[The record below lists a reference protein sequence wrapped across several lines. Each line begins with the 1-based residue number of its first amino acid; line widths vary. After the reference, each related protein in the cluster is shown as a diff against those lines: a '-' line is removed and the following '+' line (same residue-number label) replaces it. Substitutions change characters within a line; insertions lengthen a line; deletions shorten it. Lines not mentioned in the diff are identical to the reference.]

1 MIHPTLKMLR
11 FLPFKSLE
19 SRVVKW
25 AQNPIVLFAKLRS
38 PFQNQIVLFAKLRK
52 SQFHK
57 LRKLRKLRN
66 RNRDIC
72 ENYEFLFLQTFCL
85 NKSAGIRTK

>member
-66 RNRDIC
+66 RNCDFC
-72 ENYEFLFLQTFCL
+72 ENCEFLFSQTFCL